1 MTEDTR
7 KELERIEKE
16 LLEQEPVDIL
26 QDEVIL
32 SVMAE
37 PAFEDDVTI
46 HAPSGPMLYRNFSND
61 YGRELEEEVPV
72 KEPQR
77 PRKDRVDTVL
87 MFTASALC
95 LGIIG
100 VLTYWLIKFL

>member
-37 PAFEDDVTI
+37 PAFDDEVTI
-46 HAPSGPMLYRNFSND
+46 HTPDGPMVYRNFSND
-61 YGRELEEEVPV
+61 YGRDLEEEAPA
-72 KEPQR
+72 KELLL

-87 MFTASALC
+87 LFTASGLC